1 MKLEFITGYLND
13 NHRNTGSLQIYYDFS
28 GISGFFVPNQ
38 LYSNQAQFNKVVG
51 GFTVNS
57 QYYPGIFVSCYKESG
72 FTGSGVFE
80 GTNTL
85 KVLNQLSGDG
95 ISLFYNFGALSCN
108 KSFTIADK
116 TIQIPTGKI
125 QVLSY
130 IESTSNNK
138 PFEIILGL
146 NDAYKLTLEFSG
158 VTGSIYENYK
168 LTNLGELGLQN
179 AAGLRLNKSN
189 IEFTYFD
196 IIKNEIYNETINLS
210 GYYFDQQKNIYIGNI
225 PTGKYRTPYTG
236 FIGNVDDFLAF
247 NQYFDSSLSLG
258 LSRMFIK
265 TGEGQT
271 VTNITG
277 VKYNIIQS
285 GFLNPTGILGV
296 GITGYQMVPSQEIID
311 SKCGDTCIVYVK
323 SGITGFITGEK
334 IEYSIVGQEQYITSQ
349 KITKYD
355 LYDPLY
361 TSKFVK
367 NYIIFPKQ
375 IDNKDIAE
383 IQLYRNIDNT
393 LEFPSYSPLDK
404 VYIADDVG
412 TNKNLLIFFNGVNI
426 SSGNYTIVG
435 GNQGRF
441 KINLTGYYFDADTV
455 SYTLAQF
462 TNTKSDLFNYTTGE
476 DIAIAN
482 PNNINFDLFLNGQ
495 KLISGL
501 DYTSERFIDTVIIK
515 GVTGINEDI
524 LTGTYTRTSG
534 GYSQFHNISGSTIY
548 YDQNVISWFMSGS
561 GASERAYGSYEGY
574 NPLVYW
580 NFDKN
585 LNIIINGPTGF
596 ITTGDHFIIDN
607 NLATGE
613 IYAVQDDYFAR
624 LTGSN
629 FKLVVLNQN
638 YYNEKIWLNGIF
650 QNGNYLS
657 TSCVNSLLQAS
668 GDIEE
673 KSQYIFNNEYNRF
686 I

>member
-1 MKLEFITGYLND
+1 MKLEFLTGYLND
-13 NHRNTGSLQIYYDFS
+13 NHRSTGSLEIYYDFS

-38 LYSNQAQFNKVVG
+38 LYTNQTQFNKVVG

-72 FTGSGVFE
+72 FTGSGIFE
-80 GTNTL
+80 GTNNL
-85 KVLNQLSGDG
+85 KVLNKLSGDG

-108 KSFTIADK
+108 KSFTVADK
-116 TIQIPTGKI
+116 TVQVPTGKI
-125 QVLSY
+125 QVLTY
-130 IESTSNNK
+130 IESTSNTK

-168 LTNLGELGLQN
+168 STNLGELALQN
-179 AAGLRLNKSN
+179 AAGLRLNKNN

-196 IIKNEIYNETINLS
+196 IIKNKISNEIINLS
-210 GYYFDQQKNIYIGNI
+210 GYYFDQEKNIYIGNI

-236 FIGNVDDFLAF
+236 FIGNIDDFLAF
-247 NQYFDSSLSLG
+247 NQYFDSSFSLG

-311 SKCGDTCIVYVK
+311 SKCGDTCIVYIR

-355 LYDPLY
+355 IYDPSY

-375 IDNKDIAE
+375 IDNQDIAE

-393 LEFPSYSPLDK
+393 LEFPNYSELDK

-412 TNKNLLIFFNGVNI
+412 TNKNLLIFFNGVNM
-426 SSGNYTIVG
+426 SSENYTIVG

-441 KINLTGYYFDADTV
+441 KINLTGYYFDQDNV

-462 TNTKSDLFNYTTGE
+462 TDTQSNTFSYTTGE
-476 DIAIAN
+476 DITIEN

-501 DYTSERFIDTVIIK
+501 DYTSTRFIDKVIINGGQFPK
-515 GVTGINEDI
+515 LTGIYQRNSNSYNVF
-524 LTGTYTRTSG
+524 TG
-534 GYSQFHNISGSTIY
+534 ISGNVIY
-548 YDQNVISWFMSGS
+548 YDNTEQMWSLSGS
-561 GASERAYGSYEGY
+561 GQNESRTYGSSIYL
-574 NPLVYW
+574 NPLVSW
-580 NFDKN
+580 TFDSG
-585 LNIIINGPTGF
+585 LNTITTGPTGT
-596 ITTGDHFIIDN
+596 IRTIDYFAIN
-607 NLATGE
+607 NNFPTGE
-613 IYAVQDDYFAR
+613 IYAVQDDYFTR

-629 FKLVVLNQN
+629 FKLVILNEK

-650 QNGNYLS
+650 ENENYLS
-657 TSCVNSLLQAS
+657 TSCINSLLQAS